1 MSSNP
6 VTNPTT
12 FTITDPTGVTE
23 NVTSFDVDFGRAS
36 GQYTLTASV
45 PLANV
50 TVDATAG
57 TYTGKIADLHEQLGA
72 GAWFAAARAVN
83 ANGVSTE
90 SPEAT
95 FTIVPPP
102 PTAPTSLTFSAA

>member
-1 MSSNP
+1 MPP

-12 FTITDPTGVTE
+12 FTITDSNAVSDG
-23 NVTSFDVDFGRAS
+23 VTSFDVDFGRSS

-50 TVDATAG
+50 TVDTTAN
-57 TYTGKIADLHEQLGA
+57 TYTGKVADLHEQLGA
-72 GAWFAAARAVN
+72 GQWFGAARAVN
-83 ANGVSTE
+83 ANGVSSE

-95 FTIVPPP
+95 FTIVPP
-102 PTAPTSLTFSAA
+102 APSAPEGFSVA

>member
-1 MSSNP
+1 MSSTP

-12 FTITDPTGVTE
+12 FTITDSKGVSE

-50 TVDATAG
+50 TIDTTAN
-57 TYTGKIADLHEQLGA
+57 TYKGQIADLHQQLGA
-72 GAWFAAARAVN
+72 GQWFCGARAVN
-83 ANGVSTE
+83 ANGVSAE

-95 FTIVPPP
+95 FMIVPPP
-102 PTAPTSLTFSAA
+102 PTAPEGFGVA

>member
-1 MSSNP
+1 MSTP
-6 VTNPTT
+6 IVTNPTT
-12 FTITDPTGVTE
+12 FTITDSKAVTDGV
-23 NVTSFDVDFGRAS
+23 VSFDVDFGRAS
-36 GQYTLTASV
+36 GQYTLTANV

-50 TVDATAG
+50 TVDTTAN

-72 GAWFAAARAVN
+72 GQWFCGARAVN
-83 ANGVSTE
+83 ANGVSNE

-102 PTAPTSLTFSAA
+102 PSAPEGFSVA

>member
-1 MSSNP
+1 MSSTP
-6 VTNPTT
+6 VVNPTT
-12 FTITDPTGVTE
+12 FTITDSKAVTD

-36 GQYTLTASV
+36 GTYTLTASV

-50 TVDATAG
+50 TVDITKN
-57 TYTGKIADLHEQLGA
+57 TYSGKIADLHEQLGA
-72 GAWFAAARAVN
+72 GAWFVAARAVN
-83 ANGVSTE
+83 ANGVSAE

-102 PTAPTSLTFSAA
+102 PSAPEAFDVA

>member
-1 MSSNP
+1 MAQ
-6 VTNPTT
+6 VINPTT
-12 FTITDPTGVTE
+12 FTITDSKGVTD

-45 PLANV
+45 PLSNV
-50 TVDATAG
+50 TVDTTKG
-57 TYTGKIADLHEQLGA
+57 TYSGKIADLHEQLGA
-72 GAWFAAARAVN
+72 GDWFVAARAVN
-83 ANGVSTE
+83 ANGVSAE

-102 PTAPTSLTFSAA
+102 PSAPEAFEVA

>member
-1 MSSNP
+1 MSTTP
-6 VTNPTT
+6 VINPTT
-12 FTITDPTGVTE
+12 FTITDSKGVTE

-45 PLANV
+45 PLADV
-50 TVDATAG
+50 TVDTAKK

-72 GAWFAAARAVN
+72 GQWFVGARAVN
-83 ANGVSTE
+83 ANGVSAE

-95 FTIVPPP
+95 FMIVPPP
-102 PTAPTSLTFSAA
+102 PSAPEAFSVA

>member
-1 MSSNP
+1 MSTP
-6 VTNPTT
+6 IITNPTT
-12 FTITDPTGVTE
+12 FTIIDPAGITD

-36 GQYTLTASV
+36 GNYTLTASV

-50 TVDATAG
+50 TVDMTAG

-72 GAWFAAARAVN
+72 GQWFGAARAVN
-83 ANGVSTE
+83 ANGISAE

-102 PTAPTSLTFSAA
+102 PSAPTGFSFA

>member
-1 MSSNP
+1 MSTPP

-12 FTITDPTGVTE
+12 FTITDSKGVSD
-23 NVTSFDVDFGRAS
+23 NVTSFDVDFGRAT

-50 TVDATAG
+50 TVDTTKN
-57 TYTGKIADLHEQLGA
+57 TYSGKIEDLHEQLGA
-72 GAWFAAARAVN
+72 GQWFVAARAVN
-83 ANGVSTE
+83 ANGVSAE

-95 FTIVPPP
+95 FTIVPP
-102 PTAPTSLTFSAA
+102 APSAPEAFTVA

>member
-1 MSSNP
+1 MSTP
-6 VTNPTT
+6 IVINPTI
-12 FTITDPTGVTE
+12 FTITDSKGVSD
-23 NVTSFDVDFGRAS
+23 NVTSFNVDFGRAS

-50 TVDATAG
+50 TVDTTAN
-57 TYTGKIADLHEQLGA
+57 TYKGKIADLHEQLGA
-72 GAWFAAARAVN
+72 GAWFVAARAVN

-102 PTAPTSLTFSAA
+102 PSAPESFEVA

>member
-12 FTITDPTGVTE
+12 FTITDPNGVTDA
-23 NVTSFDVDFGRAS
+23 VTSFDVDFGRAT

-50 TVDATAG
+50 TVDTTAN
-57 TYTGKIADLHEQLGA
+57 TYTGKIADLHEQLGS

-83 ANGVSTE
+83 ANGVSAE

-102 PTAPTSLTFSAA
+102 PSAPTGFSVA

>member
-1 MSSNP
+1 MSSTP

-12 FTITDPTGVTE
+12 FTITDPNGVTD
-23 NVTSFDVDFGRAS
+23 NLTGFDVDFGRAS

-50 TVDATAG
+50 TVDATAN
-57 TYTGKIADLHEQLGA
+57 TYTGKIADLHQQLGA
-72 GAWFAAARAVN
+72 GQWFVASRAVN

-102 PTAPTSLTFSAA
+102 PSAPTGFSVA

>member
-1 MSSNP
+1 MSSTP
-6 VTNPTT
+6 VTNPST
-12 FTITDPTGVTE
+12 FTITDSNATTD

-36 GQYTLTASV
+36 GVYTLTAPV

-50 TVDATAG
+50 TVDTAKN
-57 TYTGKIADLHEQLGA
+57 TYTGKIADLHQQLGA
-72 GAWFAAARAVN
+72 GQWFCAARAVN
-83 ANGVSTE
+83 ANGVSAE

-102 PTAPTSLTFSAA
+102 PSAPEAFEVA

>member
-1 MSSNP
+1 MSSIP

-12 FTITDPTGVTE
+12 FTITDSKGVTD

-50 TVDATAG
+50 TIDTTKG
-57 TYTGKIADLHEQLGA
+57 TYSGKIEDLHEQLGA
-72 GAWFAAARAVN
+72 GAWFVAARAVN
-83 ANGVSTE
+83 ANGVSSE

-102 PTAPTSLTFSAA
+102 PSAPEAFVVG

>member
-1 MSSNP
+1 MAQ
-6 VTNPTT
+6 VINPTT
-12 FTITDPTGVTE
+12 FTITDSKGVTD

-50 TVDATAG
+50 TVDTTKG
-57 TYTGKIADLHEQLGA
+57 TYSGKIADLHEQLGA
-72 GAWFAAARAVN
+72 GDWFVAARAVN
-83 ANGVSTE
+83 ANGVSAE

-102 PTAPTSLTFSAA
+102 PSAPEAFEVA

>member
-1 MSSNP
+1 MNSP
-6 VTNPTT
+6 IVTNPTT
-12 FTITDPTGVTE
+12 FTITDSKGVTD

-50 TVDATAG
+50 TVDTEKN
-57 TYTGKIADLHEQLGA
+57 TYSGKIADLHEQLGA
-72 GAWFAAARAVN
+72 GQWFVAARAVN
-83 ANGVSTE
+83 ANGVSAE

-95 FTIVPPP
+95 FNIVPPP
-102 PTAPTSLTFSAA
+102 PSAPEAFTVA

>member
-1 MSSNP
+1 MSSTP

-12 FTITDPTGVTE
+12 FTILDSKGVTD
-23 NVTSFDVDFGRAS
+23 NVTSFKVDFGRAS
-36 GQYTLTASV
+36 GVYTLSTDV

-50 TVDATAG
+50 TIDTTAN

-72 GAWFAAARAVN
+72 GQWFVGARAVN
-83 ANGVSTE
+83 ANGISSE
-90 SPEAT
+90 SPEGI

-102 PTAPTSLTFSAA
+102 PSAPEAFTVA

>member
-1 MSSNP
+1 MMMSTP
-6 VTNPTT
+6 IVTNPTT
-12 FTITDPTGVTE
+12 FTITDPAGVTDS
-23 NVTSFDVDFGRAS
+23 VTSFDVDFGRAT
-36 GQYTLTASV
+36 GAYTLTASV

-50 TVDATAG
+50 TVDTTAN

-72 GAWFAAARAVN
+72 GQWFAASRAVN
-83 ANGVSTE
+83 ANGISTE

-102 PTAPTSLTFSAA
+102 PSAPTGFTVA

>member
-1 MSSNP
+1 MSTST

-12 FTITDPTGVTE
+12 FTITDSKGATD
-23 NVTSFDVDFGRAS
+23 NVTGFDVDFGRAS

-50 TVDATAG
+50 TVDTIAN
-57 TYTGKIADLHEQLGA
+57 TYTGKIADLHQQLGA
-72 GAWFAAARAVN
+72 GAWFVAARAVN

-102 PTAPTSLTFSAA
+102 PSPPEGFSVA